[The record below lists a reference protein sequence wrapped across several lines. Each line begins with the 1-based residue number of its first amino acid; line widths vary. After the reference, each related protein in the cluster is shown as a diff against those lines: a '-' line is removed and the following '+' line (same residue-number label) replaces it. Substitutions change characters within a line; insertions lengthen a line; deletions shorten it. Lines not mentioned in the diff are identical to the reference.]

1 MHACGFVEWPY
12 ISYRTMNETLPQE
25 FSKYVKFHH
34 SWPLMAIHLTMISV
48 IITQKCGSEVSLKKI
63 MQEQVH
69 IWISSNKVE
78 IFHCNSE
85 RNAPYFLSKV

>member
-1 MHACGFVEWPY
+1 MHACSFVEWPH
-12 ISYRTMNETLPQE
+12 ISCRTMYETLPEE
-25 FSKYVKFHH
+25 FSKYVKFNHY
-34 SWPLMAIHLTMISV
+34 WPFMAIRLTMISV
-48 IITQKCGSEVSLKKI
+48 TITPKCVLEVSLQKI

-69 IWISSNKVE
+69 IWISSKKTV